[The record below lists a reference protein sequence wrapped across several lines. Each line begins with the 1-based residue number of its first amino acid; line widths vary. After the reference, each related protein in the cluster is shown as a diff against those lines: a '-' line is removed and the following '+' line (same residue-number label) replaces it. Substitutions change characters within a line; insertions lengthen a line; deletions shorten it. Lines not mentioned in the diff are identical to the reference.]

1 MRKIKVITRHAIAN
15 YGSLFQ
21 SYATQTVLEEMG
33 YSVEII
39 DYLSRKE
46 TAARRIKAISSRYG
60 NPIKRL
66 VYRAVK
72 LPDELHRDRAFTKFR
87 KKLLHLSPT
96 FTSLDELQSY
106 SFGDDILC
114 AGSDQVWGYMP
125 YGEIDPAYFLDFGD
139 ERNAFVAYSASLG
152 RTDFDEEYDR
162 VLSQQLGKF
171 SFITIRE
178 PSGVSYIEKHTPYK
192 AEWVLDPTLLLH
204 RDRWTEQAT
213 LSSFKKPYILLY
225 QLHRDSIMNKYV
237 KELARKTGLK
247 VIRISTSVYDCVK
260 YGKQQVLKDPK
271 KVLSLFRNAAC
282 VVTNSFHATVFSLI
296 FNRRFVDFLPAKTHE
311 RITDLL
317 GILGLSNRIVSEVS
331 DDTLNRA
338 LIPIDY
344 TSANDILDVQREESL
359 AYIQEQLAKLEERQ

>member
-1 MRKIKVITRHAIAN
+1 
-15 YGSLFQ
+15 
-21 SYATQTVLEEMG
+21 
-33 YSVEII
+33 
-39 DYLSRKE
+39 
-46 TAARRIKAISSRYG
+46 
-60 NPIKRL
+60 
-66 VYRAVK
+66 
-72 LPDELHRDRAFTKFR
+72 
-87 KKLLHLSPT
+87 
-96 FTSLDELQSY
+96 
-106 SFGDDILC
+106 
-114 AGSDQVWGYMP
+114 
-125 YGEIDPAYFLDFGD
+125 
-139 ERNAFVAYSASLG
+139 
-152 RTDFDEEYDR
+152 
-162 VLSQQLGKF
+162 
-171 SFITIRE
+171 
-178 PSGVSYIEKHTPYK
+178 
-192 AEWVLDPTLLLH
+192 
-204 RDRWTEQAT
+204 
-213 LSSFKKPYILLY
+213 
-225 QLHRDSIMNKYV
+225 MNKYV

-344 TSANDILDVQREESL
+344 TSANDILDAQREESL